1 MDGSRFD
8 RMARVLADRRSRRA
22 ALAGMTAA
30 VMTPAILTQGQ
41 GDDAY
46 VTCRWRLDAE
56 MATGADAG
64 QVISGLLSATI
75 DREGWID
82 EATLEVDVQ
91 PGEAPQ
97 ILAGVGMSNGRSID
111 LRFDEADGCGALALI
126 GVGDDEIRG
135 CGAFLDGMV
144 RGGRLAD
151 LGGWRA
157 APEGICADGEIWDA
171 GSCACGV
178 ACEEQACPDGEV
190 WRESVCACACAPDE
204 CGDGTGWSWS
214 ACACVPKDGDEDED
228 EGSTPRV
235 TATTSVVFI
244 GDDTDQLCPV
254 NSPCP
259 APKVLYPQECVCICP
274 EVGCP
279 VGMVVDPDSCACV
292 LPVICIPRT
301 CRDGW
306 VWHQPL
312 CSCSQLR
319 CKVGEIGCGAACVD
333 PKTSKSNCGTCGNVC
348 AGACVAGACVQA

>member
-8 RMARVLADRRSRRA
+8 RMARVLAERRSRRA

-30 VMTPAILTQGQ
+30 VMTPAIVAQGQ
-41 GDDAY
+41 ADDAY
-46 VTCRWRLDAE
+46 VTCRWRIDAE
-56 MATGADAG
+56 MATGSDAG
-64 QVISGLLSATI
+64 LVIAGVLSATI

-97 ILAGVGMSNGRSID
+97 ILAGVGMANGRSID

-157 APEGICADGEIWDA
+157 APEGVCADGEVWD
-171 GSCACGV
+171 GEICACSTP
-178 ACEEQACPDGEV
+178 CQEQACPAGEV
-190 WRESVCACACAPDE
+190 WRESVCACACAPVE
-204 CGDGTGWSWS
+204 CEEGTGWSWS
-214 ACACVPKDGDEDED
+214 ACACVPKNGDEDED
-228 EGSTPRV
+228 DGTIPRV
-235 TATTSVVFI
+235 TATPAVVFV
-244 GDDTDQLCPV
+244 GDGTDQLCPL

-259 APKVLYPQECVCICP
+259 AGMQWYAQECVCVCMAKQ
-274 EVGCP
+274 CP
-279 VGMVVDPDSCACV
+279 VGKVVDPETCECV
-292 LPVICIPRT
+292 LPVVCIPRT

-306 VWHQPL
+306 VWSQAL

-319 CKVGEIGCGAACVD
+319 CIEGEIGCGAACVD
-333 PKTSKSNCGTCGNVC
+333 PKTSKANCGTCGN
-348 AGACVAGACVQA
+348 ACVGTCINGTCV